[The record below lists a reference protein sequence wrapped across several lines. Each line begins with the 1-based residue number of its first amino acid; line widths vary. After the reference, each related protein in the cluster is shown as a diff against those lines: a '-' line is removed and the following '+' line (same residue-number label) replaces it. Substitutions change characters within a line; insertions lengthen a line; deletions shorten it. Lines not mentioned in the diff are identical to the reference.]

1 MRTLNLTPWIFVV
14 AVAMA
19 AATADQAIDAVRVVS
34 RTTNRSVDLPGEFIP
49 YLSVPIHAKIAG
61 FVEKVEV
68 DRGSMV
74 KEGQL
79 LATMVAPELN
89 AQRAEA
95 KAKITVA
102 QSQKTEAEARVLAA
116 QSTYERMKAASAT
129 PGVIAGNELVQ
140 AEKQVDAER
149 AKLEAASASVE
160 AAQEAMKAIEELQV
174 YLRVTAPFSGV
185 ITTRNVHPGALA
197 GTGKDD
203 VPMFQ
208 LETLDRLRLVV
219 PVPEANVGGIA
230 RSAKVA
236 FAVSAYPGETFYGT
250 ISRIAHSI
258 DPKTR
263 SMPVELDVSNPGG
276 RLAAGMYPTVKWPIR
291 GGSPVSLVP
300 PSAVVTNSE
309 RTFVIRV
316 NGDTAE
322 WVDVKKGATQR
333 DLIEVVGPLK
343 DGDTVLRRGSE
354 EVRQGTRVKV
364 RLATN
369 SKG

>member
-1 MRTLNLTPWIFVV
+1 MRTLKPILLTFTV
-14 AVAMA
+14 AIAT
-19 AATADQAIDAVRVVS
+19 AATADQSLQAVRVVF
-34 RTTNRSVDLPGEFIP
+34 RQANRMIDLPGEFIP

-68 DRGSMV
+68 DRGSLV

-95 KAKITVA
+95 KAKISVA
-102 QSQKTEAEARVLAA
+102 QSQETEAQARLLAA

-140 AEKQVDAER
+140 AEKQVDAEKAR
-149 AKLEAASASVE
+149 LEAAQASIQ
-160 AAQEAMKAIEELQV
+160 AAEEAMKAIEELQQ

-203 VPMFQ
+203 LAMFQ

-219 PVPEANVGGIA
+219 PVPEANVGAIA
-230 RSAKVA
+230 RNAKVG
-236 FAVSAYPGETFYGT
+236 FTVSAYPGETFYGT
-250 ISRIAHSI
+250 VSRIARSI

-263 SMPVELDVSNPGG
+263 SMPVELDVMNPSA

-291 GGSPVSLVP
+291 GTGAVLLVP
-300 PSAVVTNSE
+300 PSAVVSTSE
-309 RTFVIRV
+309 RTFVIRM
-316 NGDTAE
+316 NGEVAE
-322 WVDVKKGATQR
+322 WIDVKKGATQG
-333 DLIEVVGPLK
+333 DLIEIVGPLK
-343 DGDTVLRRGSE
+343 EGDTILRRGSDE
-354 EVRQGTRVKV
+354 IREGTRLKV
-364 RLATN
+364 HLAAT